1 MGHKKREKIGIDHTH
16 KRKGSFAGTKMLLG
30 LFALLIIGG
39 IGYWQLTSNM
49 SGASSPTSGS
59 SEPYPQ
65 NVAATIYSDAV
76 ISANGYNTSLP
87 VSVVKSN
94 KLTFMDLKLQIP
106 LDELSYQGRTIPLS
120 LYKGGQYLPLLV
132 ISTPSGKTVAGL
144 RVCEPCG
151 SFSFHIV
158 NAKYL
163 DCDACH
169 TKWNIETLT
178 GVSGGCPSYPPPKLP
193 ISVASDITID
203 LSPLDVQVTS

>member
-16 KRKGSFAGTKMLLG
+16 KRKGSFAGTKMLVG

-120 LYKGGQYLPLLV
+120 LYKGGKYLPLLV

-163 DCDACH
+163 DCDACQ
-169 TKWNIETLT
+169 TKWTIETLT

-193 ISVASDITID
+193 ISVASDIIIE
-203 LSPLDVQVTS
+203 L